1 MQKHHLN
8 NQSPART
15 EPMYGLYWAEEQ
27 MPLGREFYMIRQGGQ
42 WKKKDGTL
50 AGFGLLHHFRE
61 AIKLIW
67 PVEFIWNR
75 WADFFLE
82 HWLAHKYVGV
92 MGPKNSSKSCSAAV
106 FHLVDYYCFS
116 GCTTTIVCSTTKE
129 DMEDR
134 VWGEIKKFHRHAQ
147 ARYDWLPGHLIE
159 GRMRLITDDRD
170 EAWEGRDF
178 RNGFVGLPC
187 KKGSAYVGLSS
198 FVGRKNKRI
207 RMLGDELQFLPGSFL
222 DATAN
227 LDGSGGRSEFKLT
240 GMGNPSEITNSLGL
254 LCEPSM
260 QIGGWDSGIDQ
271 TPKTKAWPTRINSD
285 GICIQLPGSDS
296 PNMDVPPDQEP
307 PFPFIITRKQL
318 ESDAARWG
326 VDDWHYTM
334 FDEGRMPRG
343 QGSCRVITRPLCHRG
358 HAMDEPLWKDT
369 NRTRIASLDSAFRAV
384 GGDRCVFTRAEFGLE
399 SSTPIIN
406 EDGSANLV
414 SQDPVEQKGRIIF
427 ALIEQKTIP
436 ISAAETKGAAL
447 TISEAEDQIVNF
459 VMKECKEHGIPP
471 ENFFYDCG
479 MKASLVAAFERIW
492 AVGNPVDFDGK
503 PTERPVS
510 RAIPEPCSKHYFNF
524 VTEMWYSVRM
534 VIDAG
539 QFRGLTESVML
550 EGCKR
555 EFEKVAGNKLQVE
568 PKGEMKKK
576 TGESPDQFDSLVIAL
591 EGARQKGFQI
601 AKFEK
606 TEETTKSDKWKRE
619 AQEKSVKLWRSGQ
632 LTYR

>member
-1 MQKHHLN
+1 MAKKFDNGTLRN
-8 NQSPART
+8 VPL
-15 EPMYGLYWAEEQ
+15 YGLYWTRVIR
-27 MPLGREFYMIRQGGQ
+27 PIVREFYMIQHGGQ
-42 WKKKDGTL
+42 WKSS
-50 AGFGLLHHFRE
+50 AGLPIGNGMFFHFKE

-67 PVEFIWNR
+67 PTEFIWNR

-82 HWLAHKYVGV
+82 HWLKHKYVGV

-116 GCTTTIVCSTTKE
+116 SCTTTIVCSTTKE

-134 VWGEIKKFHRHAQ
+134 VWGEIKKFHRFAQ

-187 KKGSAYVGLSS
+187 KKGSTYVGLSS

-207 RMLGDELQFLPGSFL
+207 RMLGDELQFLPASFL

-227 LDGSGGRSEFKLT
+227 LDGSGGRSEFKMT
-240 GMGNPSEITNSLGL
+240 GMGNPSEITNSLGR

-260 QIGGWDSGIDQ
+260 AIGGWESGIDQ
-271 TPKTKAWPTRINSD
+271 TPKTKVWPTRINND
-285 GICIQLPGSDS
+285 GICIQLPGSDN
-296 PNMDVPPDQEP
+296 PNMDSPPDKEP

-318 ESDAARWG
+318 EDDAQRWG

-343 QGSCRVITRPLCHRG
+343 QESRRVITRMLCHRG
-358 HAMDEPLWKDT
+358 HAMDEPIWKNT
-369 NRTRIASLDSAFRAV
+369 NRTQIASLDSAFRAV
-384 GGDRCVFTRAEFGLE
+384 GGDRCIFTRAEFGEEVEAPL
-399 SSTPIIN
+399 IN
-406 EDGSANLV
+406 PDGSANLV
-414 SQDPVEQKGRIIF
+414 NQDVQASKGRKIF

-436 ISAAETKGAAL
+436 IVAAETKGAAVS
-447 TISEAEDQIVNF
+447 ISEAEDQIVNF
-459 VMKECKEHGIPP
+459 VMKECEAHGIPAT
-471 ENFFYDCG
+471 NFFYDCG

-492 AVGNPVDFDGK
+492 QVGNPVDFDGK

-510 RAIPEPCSKHYFNF
+510 SVIPDPCSKHYFNF
-524 VTEMWYSVRM
+524 VSEMWYSVRM

-539 QFRGLTESVML
+539 QFRGMKEAVMM

-555 EFEKVAGNKLQVE
+555 EFMKVAGNKIQVE
-568 PKGEMKKK
+568 PKPEMKKK
-576 TGESPDQFDSLVIAL
+576 TGESPDQFDSLVLAF
-591 EGARQKGFQI
+591 EGARQRGFQI
-601 AKFEK
+601 GKLASKEAQVVN
-606 TEETTKSDKWKRE
+606 DKWKRE
-619 AQEKSVKLWRSGQ
+619 AQEKAVKLWRSGQ
-632 LTYR
+632 LTYK